1 MLFANKCRY
10 FILDT
15 TTLAMTN
22 IKYLTSHRLM
32 GAASGLVFCGEGP
45 DFQMVHGYFFA
56 VSEKAHQNKVDI

>member
-1 MLFANKCRY
+1 MLFANKYRDY
-10 FILDT
+10 ILDVS
-15 TTLAMTN
+15 TLEIPN
-22 IKYLTSHRLM
+22 IKYYNSHSLM

>member
-1 MLFANKCRY
+1 
-10 FILDT
+10 
-15 TTLAMTN
+15 
-22 IKYLTSHRLM
+22 M